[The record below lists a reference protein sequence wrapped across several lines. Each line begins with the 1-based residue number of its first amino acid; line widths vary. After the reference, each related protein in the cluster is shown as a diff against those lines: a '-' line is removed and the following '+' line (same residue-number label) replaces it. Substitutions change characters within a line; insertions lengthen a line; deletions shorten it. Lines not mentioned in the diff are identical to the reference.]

1 MNQETLVK
9 VVLTRIYSSDEKKDG
24 TKYIDKNGKP
34 YKRVA
39 IQTNSHGETWLSC
52 FSFRDTDEMRT
63 WQEGQ
68 EVQILISQNGDY
80 WNFREPRKM
89 DLLEERVIKLEKE
102 VFKTSEAN
110 ISEAKTS
117 EANISTPQVGSIEE
131 KPDYPF

>member
-1 MNQETLVK
+1 MNNSPETLVK

-52 FSFRDTDEMRT
+52 FSFRDTDEMRN

-68 EVQILISQNGDY
+68 EVQMLISQNGDY
-80 WNFREPRKM
+80 WNFREPRKL

-102 VFKTSEAN
+102 VFKTN
-110 ISEAKTS
+110 ISAPTVQEKK
-117 EANISTPQVGSIEE
+117 EIGSIDEMTTSNA
-131 KPDYPF
+131 PF